1 MNTAFPRQMSSERP
15 IPPVADIALAAVFAV
30 VLQLELWLGETY
42 EDIPVFAGADWANA
56 LLLIVMAVAFAWR
69 RAAPMTSFLCVMS
82 ALCLQS
88 VLLGGSEAGGLFIL
102 ILGSVYSVAVHD
114 ERWPLTLTLTA
125 LTLLIHDINDPH
137 LQGFGD
143 HVYAPI
149 FAIVGFALG
158 RTVRFRQAQAESKE
172 RRAEAVEAD
181 AREAVAHERARIARE
196 IHDIVSHSVSVMV
209 IQAGAAE
216 QVVDSD
222 PDSAKQALSTIQS
235 TGRGA
240 VDDLSRLLGL
250 LRETDEHEDLE
261 PQPGLRD
268 LDALLERLRDT
279 GLDISL
285 NISGRQ
291 PAEIAPG
298 AQLAIYRFVQ
308 EGATNVIKHARAT
321 EAELRIDY
329 RPDEILLTLEDRG
342 PGGDSGGGSGNGM
355 RGLRER
361 FAVYGG
367 SASGAARTEGG
378 FALTATLPL
387 HAGPEPSRG
396 RAS

>member
-1 MNTAFPRQMSSERP
+1 VNRAFPQTNSDRRV
-15 IPPVADIALAAVFAV
+15 PPAVDIALAAVLAI

-42 EDIPVFAGADWANA
+42 QGVSVFAGADWANA
-56 LLLIVMAVAFAWR
+56 VLVLVMAVAFAWR
-69 RAAPMTSFLCVMS
+69 RAAPMTSFLIVMG
-82 ALCLQS
+82 ALCVQS
-88 VLLGGSEAGGLFIL
+88 ILLGGSEAGGLFVL

-114 ERWPLTLTLTA
+114 ERWPLTLSLTV
-125 LTLLIHDINDPH
+125 LTLLIHDITDPQ
-137 LQGFGD
+137 LETFGD

-149 FAIVGFALG
+149 FAVIGFSLG
-158 RTVRFRQAQAESKE
+158 RTVRYRQAQAESKE

-181 AREAVAHERARIARE
+181 AREAVAYERARIARE

-216 QVVDSD
+216 QVVDTD
-222 PDSAKQALSTIQS
+222 PESAKQAMATIQS

-250 LRETDEHEDLE
+250 LRETDEQEDLE

-268 LDALLERLRDT
+268 LDALLERLHET

-285 NISGRQ
+285 NTSGRQ
-291 PAEIAPG
+291 PPEIAPG

-308 EGATNVIKHARAT
+308 EGATNVIKHANAT
-321 EAELRIDY
+321 KAELRIDY

-342 PGGDSGGGSGNGM
+342 PGGGTGGGSGNGM

-367 SASGAARTEGG
+367 SASGAPRTDGG
-378 FALTATLPL
+378 FALTASLPL
-387 HAGPEPSRG
+387 HAGPEPVRG

>member
-1 MNTAFPRQMSSERP
+1 
-15 IPPVADIALAAVFAV
+15 VDIALSAVLAI

-42 EDIPVFAGADWANA
+42 QGVPVFAGADWANA
-56 LLLIVMAVAFAWR
+56 VLILVMSVAFAWR
-69 RAAPMTSFLCVMS
+69 RAAPMTSFLIVMGT
-82 ALCLQS
+82 LCAQS
-88 VLLGGSEAGGLFIL
+88 ILLGGSEAGGLFIL

-114 ERWPLTLTLTA
+114 ERWPLTLSLTV
-125 LTLLIHDINDPH
+125 LTLLIHDITDPQ
-137 LQGFGD
+137 LETFGD

-149 FAIVGFALG
+149 FAVIGFALG
-158 RTVRFRQAQAESKE
+158 RTVRYRQAQAESKE
-172 RRAEAVEAD
+172 RRAEAVEAE
-181 AREAVAHERARIARE
+181 AREAVANERARIARE

-216 QVVDSD
+216 QVVESD
-222 PDSAKQALSTIQS
+222 PDSAKQALATIQS

-250 LRETDEHEDLE
+250 LRETDEQEDLE

-285 NISGRQ
+285 RESGRR
-291 PAEIAPG
+291 PSEIAPG

-308 EGATNVIKHARAT
+308 EGATNVIKHAGAT
-321 EAELRIDY
+321 TAELLIEY
-329 RPDEILLTLEDRG
+329 RSDEVMLTLEDHG
-342 PGGDSGGGSGNGM
+342 PGSGTGGGTGNGV

-367 SASGAARTEGG
+367 SASGAPGADDG
-378 FALTATLPL
+378 FILTASLPL
-387 HAGPEPSRG
+387 G
-396 RAS
+396 RTS